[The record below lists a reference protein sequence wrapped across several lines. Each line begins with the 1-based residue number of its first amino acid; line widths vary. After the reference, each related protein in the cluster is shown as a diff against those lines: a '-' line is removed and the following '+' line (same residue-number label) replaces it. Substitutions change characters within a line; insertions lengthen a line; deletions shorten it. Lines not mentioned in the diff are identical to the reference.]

1 MDTLK
6 TELNKAAYLLTTFF
20 PVKIDYV
27 DRWAT
32 FTDCRTCCAVL
43 EELERKQR
51 ASAHHSQVQICD
63 RVKKH
68 LQNARDRMENVKK
81 SLDFFRC

>member
-6 TELNKAAYLLTTFF
+6 AELNKAAYLLTTFF
-20 PVKIDYV
+20 PVKIGYV

-32 FTDCRTCCAVL
+32 FTDCRSFCAVL
-43 EELERKQR
+43 EEMEQEQR
-51 ASAHHSQVQICD
+51 ASAHHSQMQICD

-68 LQNARDRMENVKK
+68 LQNARGRMENVKK
-81 SLDFFRC
+81 NLDFSR